1 MKLSEIIQAL
11 ANQYFPNLSPSLNT
25 ESDASVQLF
34 YGKHEITSFDFQTIH
49 LTPLVSIQDQCQLI
63 EEQILSFIASNPDKF
78 PELSSISPQLPLE
91 DSFDNAKRL
100 SEIKWHESEYMST
113 SDEQHTYVRTSNAF
127 DKPIFSKFLRL
138 ALLQKIGSEA
148 EFNHPL
154 MTFPLAS
161 NYNIEERRSC
171 TSKFPLQSSG
181 KTLREI
187 ESSQLSY
194 QQWLNIL
201 TSLYLIMEQLTYLG
215 INAEELSSR
224 HLEILETGHLKL
236 IHWEKFRSTLDCN
249 RPRISG
255 WFGAVHYLN
264 IFLKITHKI
273 SKSKHLTPQEHASLL
288 ALTLNVIE
296 VLRKGEAYFGDKR
309 HPTQIELAQFH
320 TEVLSAF
327 QSSLKM
333 PDLQA
338 SLSTIA
344 HQLPATQLHRI
355 NNATLLIPTLS
366 EISEKIDT
374 AIEIGFM
381 QLIELLLIT
390 NTIAPHQVNEQGQ
403 TLLFRACKYTQRYS
417 YDLVELLMNKFK
429 ANPNDQDN
437 FGNTSLV
444 ADILNP
450 SYPGMNLKTL
460 LDNGANP
467 NHANHEG
474 NTPLH
479 FICDLLPKDSV
490 SLVALPDPLS
500 SQDNIS
506 LSNATKITQTLLT
519 YGANPLTPNH
529 EGLTPVDIANQ
540 NGFVELYHILMTHI
554 SKNTSS

>member
-11 ANQYFPNLSPSLNT
+11 ANQYFPNLSQSLNT
-25 ESDASVQLF
+25 ESNASIQLF
-34 YGKHEITSFDFQTIH
+34 YGNHEITSFDFQTIR
-49 LTPLVSIQDQCQLI
+49 LTPQVSIQDQCQLI
-63 EEQILSFIASNPDKF
+63 QEQMVSFIASNPDKF
-78 PELSSISPQLPLE
+78 PKQSSISLRLPLE
-91 DSFDNAKRL
+91 ESFDNAERF
-100 SEIKWHESEYMST
+100 SEIKWHDIGYISA
-113 SDEQHTYVRTSNAF
+113 SDDQHTYIHTSNDF
-127 DKPIFSKFLRL
+127 DNPIFPHFLRL

-181 KTLREI
+181 KTLDEI

-201 TSLYLIMEQLTYLG
+201 TSLFLIMEQLTYLG
-215 INAEELSSR
+215 INAEELYFN
-224 HLEILETGHLKL
+224 HLAILETGHLKL

-255 WFGAVHYLN
+255 WFGAVNYLD

-273 SKSKHLTPQEHASLL
+273 SQSQHLTSQEHTSLL
-288 ALTLNVIE
+288 TLTLNVIE
-296 VLRKGEAYFGDKR
+296 VLRKSEAHFINKGS
-309 HPTQIELAQFH
+309 TTETELAQFH
-320 TEVLSAF
+320 AEILTAL

-338 SLSTIA
+338 SLLNIT
-344 HQLPATQLHRI
+344 HQLPASQLHRI
-355 NNATLLIPTLS
+355 RNATLLMPTLS
-366 EISEKIDT
+366 QISEKIAT
-374 AIEIGFM
+374 AIKIGFKE
-381 QLIELLLIT
+381 LIELLLIT
-390 NTIAPHQVNEQGQ
+390 NTITPDQVNAKGE
-403 TLLFRACKYTQRYS
+403 TLLFLTCKHTQRYS
-417 YDLVELLMNKFK
+417 HDLVELLINKFN
-429 ANPNDQDN
+429 ANPNAQDN
-437 FGNTSLV
+437 FGNTSLI

-467 NHANHEG
+467 NHADHQG

-479 FICDLLPKDSV
+479 FICSRYT
-490 SLVALPDPLS
+490 LS
-500 SQDNIS
+500 EAIE
-506 LSNATKITQTLLT
+506 ITRTLLR

-529 EGLTPVDIANQ
+529 EGLTPIDIANET
-540 NGFVELYHILMTHI
+540 GFVELYPLLKTHI
-554 SKNTSS
+554 SKNTST